1 MALGSRELF
10 LVASG
15 RGESSVTDMTEDE
28 NLVWMFWC
36 RGLTL
41 ERWREECRLVE
52 ERFSLF
58 RSFAEPPFLGFRGV
72 VARSGFEYR
81 VMVAAEM
88 DFYPQYLPWAFVTP
102 SIAGAREDGKLL
114 IDLPWNRNVS
124 RFVEVIEAVIAYIE
138 AAHRSSAEA
147 L

>member
-1 MALGSRELF
+1 
-10 LVASG
+10 
-15 RGESSVTDMTEDE
+15 VTDNDQ
-28 NLVWMFWC
+28 LGWMYWC

-41 ERWREECRLVE
+41 ERWRSECRLVE

-72 VARSGFEYR
+72 VARAGFEYH
-81 VMVAAEM
+81 VTVAAEM

-114 IDLPWNRNVS
+114 IDLHWDSESS
-124 RFVEVIEAVIAYIE
+124 RFVDVIGAVITCIE
-138 AAHRSSAEA
+138 AAHQTRPHT
-147 L
+147 